1 MSLRFDPLIIQIKQN
16 INDEIDK
23 ITNSLASGSAGTFD
37 DYKKQ
42 CGKIQGLR
50 HAIICV
56 DEAID
61 MYLNDEDV
69 E

>member
-1 MSLRFDPLIIQIKQN
+1 MSLRFDPLVIQIKQN
-16 INDEIDK
+16 INDEIEK
-23 ITNSLASGSAGTFD
+23 ITHSLASGSAGTFD

-50 HAIICV
+50 YALGSV

-61 MYLNDEDV
+61 MYLNDEDD